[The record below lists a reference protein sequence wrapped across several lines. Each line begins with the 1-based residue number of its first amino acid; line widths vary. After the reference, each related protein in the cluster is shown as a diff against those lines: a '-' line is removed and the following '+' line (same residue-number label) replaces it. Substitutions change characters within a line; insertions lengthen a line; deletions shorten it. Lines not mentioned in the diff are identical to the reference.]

1 MVKKHDSAVWTGVP
15 RLRIFIS
22 LLDGELGGPRVIQWI
37 ADVWELMMNALSG
50 EEGVVNHA
58 AVNALAG
65 SGFEGFVSATKA
77 AF

>member
-1 MVKKHDSAVWTGVP
+1 
-15 RLRIFIS
+15 
-22 LLDGELGGPRVIQWI
+22 
-37 ADVWELMMNALSG
+37 MNALSG

-58 AVNALAG
+58 VVNALAG